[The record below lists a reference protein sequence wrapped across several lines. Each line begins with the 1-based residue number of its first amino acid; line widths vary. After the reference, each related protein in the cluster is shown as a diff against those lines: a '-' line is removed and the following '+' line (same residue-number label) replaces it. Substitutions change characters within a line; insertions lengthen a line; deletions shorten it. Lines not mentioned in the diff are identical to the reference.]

1 MVRTRLA
8 RRHLAVA
15 AVAALVLGACGADDT
30 IGDLEEPVVEPPE
43 AELDEEADEAEE
55 PDEADEAAAEEPDDA
70 DAEEPGEATPPDS
83 DDAGE
88 PGAGP
93 TPDPA
98 ELEEPCGPHED
109 RTDEAFIE
117 VVAPVDEQQVTAG
130 AVELVGCSNVFEAN
144 VQWSLYDGDG
154 LELDTGFTTAECG
167 SGCVGAFADTVPL
180 DNAAGEPFVELH
192 VYAEDAADGERQHVT
207 AIPLL
212 VS

>member
-1 MVRTRLA
+1 MVRTRLV

-15 AVAALVLGACGADDT
+15 AAAALVLAACAADDT

-43 AELDEEADEAEE
+43 AELDEEPDE
-55 PDEADEAAAEEPDDA
+55 PDDDVAAEEPDDA
-70 DAEEPGEATPPDS
+70 DGDADAEEPGEVTPPDEE
-83 DDAGE
+83 DAGE

-93 TPDPA
+93 EPDEA
-98 ELEEPCGPHED
+98 ALEDPCAGHED

-117 VVAPVDEQQVTAG
+117 VVAPVAEQQVSAG

-167 SGCVGAFADTVPL
+167 SGCVGAFVDSVPL
-180 DNAAGEPFVELH
+180 DTAAGEPFVELH
-192 VYAEDAADGERQHVT
+192 VYAEDAEDGERQHVT
-207 AIPLL
+207 AIPLV